1 MGNGSKILDA
11 SAAVS
16 IFRIA
21 QNSPQLVLPLLPSKR
36 EIERIFEKEK
46 KINYFQTREVAA
58 DSKLKME
65 EQLKS
70 NNRDRRGLVVGK
82 ILELFCNYGGRKRV
96 KRRRYEKWRIM
107 AFSQTETT
115 HKRRG
120 GTIIIRFWRE
130 RGREKGEG
138 KRREKGRDAS
148 HHPPDASGI
157 EKKTSRS
164 VGCDDCYCSP
174 RGLPS
179 RNTPPSFPDFS
190 RQRKSRLFLS
200 RFSRFSKP
208 GKRDI

>member
-1 MGNGSKILDA
+1 M
-11 SAAVS
+11 AARFS
-16 IFRIA
+16 TPRQPFRYFESR

-107 AFSQTETT
+107 AFSQTEPT
-115 HKRRG
+115 HRPRG
-120 GTIIIRFWRE
+120 NDNNPLLERKGERE
-130 RGREKGEG
+130 RGGKAAREGT
-138 KRREKGRDAS
+138 RRLS
-148 HHPPDASGI
+148 SSSGCI
-157 EKKTSRS
+157 
-164 VGCDDCYCSP
+164 
-174 RGLPS
+174 
-179 RNTPPSFPDFS
+179 RN
-190 RQRKSRLFLS
+190 
-200 RFSRFSKP
+200 
-208 GKRDI
+208 